1 MSRLYEESFKIEAV
15 KMLYRTRKSVPQI
28 ARELGVSSTSLRDW
42 KYKYGDEEMS
52 PPLDVE
58 ASKEDLI
65 AEVSRLTREL
75 RDVQEQR
82 EILKKAAAILGR

>member
-15 KMLYRTRKSVPQI
+15 KMLYRTRKSIPHI
-28 ARELGVSSTSLRDW
+28 ARELGVSASTLRDW

-52 PPLDVE
+52 PALDAE
-58 ASKEDLI
+58 ATKDELI